1 MRGAS
6 DAEAILA
13 EDFAAV
19 AKTSEV
25 PPGSMTVVAID
36 RERIMLANVDGQ
48 FFAMRDMCGHRNA
61 PLSRGRL
68 DGHVVECPLHF
79 AQFDVRTGKLVDG
92 PISAD
97 VPVYEVR
104 VENDTVFIKR

>member
-1 MRGAS
+1 MS
-6 DAEAILA
+6 DG
-13 EDFAAV
+13 FVAV
-19 AKTSEV
+19 AKIGDV
-25 PPGSMTVVAID
+25 PVGGMAVVAID

-68 DGHVVECPLHF
+68 EGCIVECPLHF
-79 AQFDVRTGKLVDG
+79 AQFDVRSGKLIDG

-104 VENDTVFIKR
+104 VEGDTVLVKR

>member
-6 DAEAILA
+6 ATEQELP
-13 EDFAAV
+13 EESVPV
-19 AKTSEV
+19 AKSGDV

-36 RERIMLANVDGQ
+36 RERIMLANVGGQ
-48 FFAMRDMCGHRNA
+48 FFALRDMCGHRNA

-68 DGHVVECPLHF
+68 EGCIVECPLHF

-104 VENDTVFIKR
+104 VEGDTVLVKW

>member
-1 MRGAS
+1 MS
-6 DAEAILA
+6 DG
-13 EDFAAV
+13 FVAV
-19 AKTSEV
+19 AKIGDV
-25 PPGSMTVVAID
+25 PVGGMAVVAID

-68 DGHVVECPLHF
+68 EGCIVECPLHF
-79 AQFDVRTGKLVDG
+79 AQFDVRTGKLIDG

-104 VENDTVFIKR
+104 VEGDTVLIKR

>member
-1 MRGAS
+1 MS
-6 DAEAILA
+6 DG
-13 EDFAAV
+13 FVAV
-19 AKTSEV
+19 AKIGDV
-25 PPGSMTVVAID
+25 PLGGMTVVAID

-79 AQFDVRTGKLVDG
+79 AQFDVRSGRLIDG

-97 VPVYEVR
+97 LPVYETR
-104 VENDTVFIKR
+104 VEGGTIFVRR